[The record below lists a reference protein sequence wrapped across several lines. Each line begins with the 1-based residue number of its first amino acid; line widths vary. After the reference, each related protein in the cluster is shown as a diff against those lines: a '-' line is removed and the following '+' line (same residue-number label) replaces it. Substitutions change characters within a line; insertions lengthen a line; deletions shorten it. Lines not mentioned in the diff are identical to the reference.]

1 MAKHGI
7 EAAHK
12 KLTDRIIDLPGVA
25 GVGVGSRLGKPC
37 LKVYVETG
45 EKSIRRKIPSSVLG
59 FPVSVEKS
67 GPIRAQ

>member
-1 MAKHGI
+1 MAKRGI
-7 EAAHK
+7 EDAHR
-12 KLTDRIIDLPGVA
+12 KLTDRIIDLPGIA
-25 GVGVGSRLGKPC
+25 GVGVGSSGGKPC

-45 EKSIRRKIPSSVLG
+45 GSVLRRKIPSSVLG